1 MYKIMLILDVLHDLM
16 FASILTIINLVTICL
31 HMKL

>member
-1 MYKIMLILDVLHDLM
+1 MYKIVLILDVLQDLM
-16 FASILTIINLVTICL
+16 FACILAMINLVTICL